1 MLAVI
6 IIARDPCQTVLSD
19 RPVIPIDDREE

>member
-6 IIARDPCQTVLSD
+6 IIARDPCQTILSD
-19 RPVIPIDDREE
+19 SPVIPIDDREE